1 MLQTI
6 NTKILLSAAV
16 ILASAAVIVGA
27 TFAFFADTETST
39 ANTFA
44 AGDID
49 LTIGN
54 TSYALDFNIPNYPS
68 PTGAL
73 VASPNNIWTLD
84 NLTIEKFFSFTDLK
98 PGDYGEDTISM
109 RVGSNDAWVCAAAN
123 ITADKDNSIT
133 EPEDEAGLPAG
144 DLLDGTTDGDLD
156 SELQFAFWKDDGDN
170 VLETDEVAS
179 LFATGPVSNLN
190 PKGKIALADAQG
202 TNPFGNTPMLG
213 NTTNYIGKGWC
224 FGAMAPTGIAQD
236 GLSTSGPLVRGTGFS
251 CNGSAVG
258 NLSQTDSIEG
268 DLQFFAVQARNNPN
282 FSCETDYVPTWPTPT
297 EVPVTPTPTTP

>member
-54 TSYALDFNIPNYPS
+54 TSYAIDFNIPSYPS

-73 VASPNNIWTLD
+73 VASVNNTWSLN

-109 RVGSNDAWVCAAAN
+109 RVGSNDAWVCAAAR
-123 ITADKDNSIT
+123 ITANDDNGLT
-133 EPEDEAGLPAG
+133 EPESE
-144 DLLDGTTDGDLD
+144 DGDLTPGLGEG
-156 SELQFAFWKDDGDN
+156 ELDEQLNFAFWIDDGDN
-170 VLETDEVAS
+170 VLEDNEVAS

-190 PKGKIALADAQG
+190 PEGKIALAD
-202 TNPFGNTPMLG
+202 TSGNAVYGASPVPG
-213 NTTNYIGKGWC
+213 GSTNYIGKGWC
-224 FGAMAPTGIAQD
+224 FGAMTPAPVAQD
-236 GLSTSGPLVRGTGFS
+236 NVNTGNPITLGTGFT
-251 CNGSAVG
+251 CNGAAVD
-258 NLSQTDSIEG
+258 NTAQTDSIEG
-268 DLQFFAVQARNNPN
+268 DLQFYAVQARNNDE
-282 FSCETDYVPTWPTPT
+282 FTCESDYTPTWP
-297 EVPVTPTPTTP
+297 VQ